1 MVAGA
6 AVAAVKAVGS
16 NQITEILWRK
26 SRKPR
31 CSVNKQINR
40 PINRKQTNAQ
50 DTPHQPFSQTL
61 IILDD
66 NSAFT
71 VGNFCWGGLC
81 QLILLLN
88 SCGRDDSSRKLLLL
102 YPSLYASVCLPG
114 KLCLY
119 VLHLRHLGRSALLC
133 ELFLTS

>member
-1 MVAGA
+1 MQSRKGGSGPPVTELTDLTGLEIMVAGA

-71 VGNFCWGGLC
+71 VGN
-81 QLILLLN
+81 LLLGWPL
-88 SCGRDDSSRKLLLL
+88 SADSS
-102 YPSLYASVCLPG
+102 S
-114 KLCLY
+114 
-119 VLHLRHLGRSALLC
+119 
-133 ELFLTS
+133 E